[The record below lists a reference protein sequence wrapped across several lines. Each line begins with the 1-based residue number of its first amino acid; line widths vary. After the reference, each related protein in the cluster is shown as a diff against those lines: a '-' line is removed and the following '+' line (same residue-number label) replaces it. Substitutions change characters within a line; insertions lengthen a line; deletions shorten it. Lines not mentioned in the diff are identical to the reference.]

1 MRVPACK
8 EPTDPFWTRAGP
20 PKGLGLLHPKVIL
33 RSLKR
38 CPAMPPSENVY
49 VDSRDEVRNI
59 LPPARRRRKAWPVS
73 SNATRTAFPFGA
85 DGAATA
91 RPSKYLKVCYPYEP
105 ALNAKTTLGLE
116 RRLVRWSVAESHGDS
131 ALGVQLS
138 RSREIHVVQTA

>member
-1 MRVPACK
+1 MFCGQSGS
-8 EPTDPFWTRAGP
+8 DDW
-20 PKGLGLLHPKVIL
+20 
-33 RSLKR
+33 S
-38 CPAMPPSENVY
+38 
-49 VDSRDEVRNI
+49 
-59 LPPARRRRKAWPVS
+59 VS
-73 SNATRTAFPFGA
+73 SNATRTAPRGA

-116 RRLVRWSVAESHGDS
+116 RRLVRWSVAESHSDS